1 MGKKRRRDEEEVAE
15 AEGEAPRAPSAE
27 ATLEV
32 TGTTGSKKT
41 KQKGVVHVQDLSD
54 SELKEREAELQEEL
68 RRARL
73 NQGNLRGDPPATN
86 RILWQRQVTYANN
99 AVHRAEQAYGEVR
112 REIERR
118 RFKK

>member
-1 MGKKRRRDEEEVAE
+1 MGKKRRRDEEEGE
-15 AEGEAPRAPSAE
+15 AEGEAPQPSADLIGD
-27 ATLEV
+27 T
-32 TGTTGSKKT
+32 KKT

-54 SELKEREAELQEEL
+54 KKLQEREAELQETL
-68 RRARL
+68 RKARL
-73 NQGNLRGDPPATN
+73 DQGNLRGDPPAMN

-99 AVHRAEQAYGEVR
+99 AVYRAEQAYGEVR